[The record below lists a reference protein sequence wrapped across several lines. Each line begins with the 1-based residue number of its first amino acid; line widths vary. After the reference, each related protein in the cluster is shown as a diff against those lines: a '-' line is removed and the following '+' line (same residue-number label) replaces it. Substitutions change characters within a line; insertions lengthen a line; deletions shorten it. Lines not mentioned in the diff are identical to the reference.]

1 MNLLTL
7 QTNVNCDAIHSKE
20 CEKSEGIYFHQISF
34 KLYIYLPQVKIEM
47 FKIIFFN
54 ATKWCKRQ
62 KNISVNVFLL
72 PMGKF

>member
-34 KLYIYLPQVKIEM
+34 KLYIYYL
-47 FKIIFFN
+47 
-54 ATKWCKRQ
+54 R
-62 KNISVNVFLL
+62 
-72 PMGKF
+72 